1 MHTLKIVG
9 AGLLLLGVCL
19 LLGWWLSGASGASRG
34 ALYFIPL
41 WLLAA
46 ALNLYIGVSRAGY
59 SVSDEAPIFLVVFL
73 IPAAIAAFIHYR
85 LLAP

>member
-1 MHTLKIVG
+1 MHTLKIIG
-9 AGLLLLGVCL
+9 AGLLLLGVCF
-19 LLGWWLSGASGASRG
+19 LLGRWLMGSSRG
-34 ALYFIPL
+34 AFYFIPL

-73 IPAAIAAFIHYR
+73 IPAGIAAFIHYR
-85 LLAP
+85 LASP